1 MDDALKRLLDAE
13 QRAQELVDEA
23 IAKQE
28 QTLLHARQEAHD
40 AEEHF
45 KTNMRELRRSLN
57 AKAEE
62 EAERSVAEMERRA
75 EEHRQELRSMAE
87 QFRKEA
93 LDAAVALLTDP
104 ERL

>member
-1 MDDALKRLLDAE
+1 MDDALRRLLDAE
-13 QRAQELVDEA
+13 QRAQEMVDEA
-23 IAKQE
+23 LAKQE
-28 QTLLHARQEAHD
+28 QTLLNARKEAHE

-62 EAERSVAEMERRA
+62 EAERTIAEMERRA
-75 EEHRQELRSMAE
+75 EEHRLELQAMAE

-93 LDAAVALLTDP
+93 RDAAAAILTDP